1 MVPKRGK
8 VTAVGL
14 VVVVKLPAATVLSA
28 VEGPAV
34 MEAAA
39 AVDMEAAAVAGMA
52 AAASS
57 QSERT

>member
-1 MVPKRGK
+1 M
-8 VTAVGL
+8 AAGL

-52 AAASS
+52 AVASS